1 MSEKAKMTTTT
12 VPVGEYQLLVNET
25 GEPGAPAILFL
36 HGSGP
41 GATGES
47 NWRAVIEDLGDTYH
61 CLAPDIL
68 GYGDSTHPDPPPQ
81 GIVPFTTLRSET
93 LIGLLDTFDIGQA
106 HLVGNSMGGLISL
119 DLVRLAPAR
128 VASITLMGA
137 GGAPLPPG
145 PALPSLIGFYEQ
157 PTAEAMTR
165 LLEDFVY
172 APEDFGDELA
182 AVAAARLPRATRAD
196 VQRSHAATFDLSTPW
211 TISDEELAAIEQDVL
226 IIHGREDKM
235 VVFEAGLWF
244 FERIPNSRLYGI
256 GKCGHWTQIEQHD
269 RFVAAIRGF
278 VSGVL

>member
-1 MSEKAKMTTTT
+1 MNENTKMTTTR
-12 VPVGEYQLLVNET
+12 VPVGEYEFLLNET
-25 GEPGAPAILFL
+25 GDPSSPAILFL

-61 CLAPDIL
+61 CLAPDVI
-68 GYGDSTHPDPPPQ
+68 GFGDSTHPEPPPQ
-81 GIVPFTTLRSET
+81 GIVPFTTLRTDT
-93 LIGLLDTFDIGQA
+93 LLGLLDTLGIEQA
-106 HLVGNSMGGLISL
+106 HFVGNSMGGILSL
-119 DLVRLAPAR
+119 DLVRKAPER
-128 VASITLMGA
+128 VASIVLMGS

-145 PALPSLIGFYEQ
+145 PALGSLIGFYQ
-157 PTAEAMTR
+157 DPTTAAMTR

-172 APEDFGDELA
+172 APEDFGSQLA
-182 AVAAARLPRATRAD
+182 EVAEARLPRAVRAD

-211 TISDEELAAIEQDVL
+211 VISDEELAAIAQDVL

-269 RFVAAIRGF
+269 RFVAALRGF
-278 VSGVL
+278 ITGHL